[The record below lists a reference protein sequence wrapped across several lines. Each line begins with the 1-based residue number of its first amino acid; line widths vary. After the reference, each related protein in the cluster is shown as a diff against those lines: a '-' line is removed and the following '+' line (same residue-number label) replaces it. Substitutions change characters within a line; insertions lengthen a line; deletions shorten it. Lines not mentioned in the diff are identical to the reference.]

1 MNLTRKTALLLA
13 LVILGSAVAESAL
26 AHGPRS
32 RVRVG
37 LYFGVP
43 LIGWNWY
50 APPPYYYPYYPSQVV
65 VVPAQPQTYIQ
76 QDAAPAAPLQQGNWY
91 YCADAEAYYPYVK
104 QCPGGWQRVEP
115 QPPAGG

>member
-1 MNLTRKTALLLA
+1 MNLTKKTALALA

-50 APPPYYYPYYPSQVV
+50 APPPYYAYPSYPSQVV

-76 QDAAPAAPLQQGNWY
+76 QEATQAAPLVQGYWY
-91 YCADAEAYYPYVK
+91 YCADAHAYYPYVK
-104 QCPGGWQRVEP
+104 QCPGGWQRVSP
-115 QPPAGG
+115 QPPPG